1 MDKYRKI
8 MATVMKQ
15 APENR
20 HREIRRI
27 SDTMALSVDESPP
40 MVAIMDGAATLAAL
54 YDLCIIHR
62 IDTTHEMLEIQERVE
77 YLIAAMQDDMREMF
91 PSRQQKKE
99 VDDI

>member
-1 MDKYRKI
+1 
-8 MATVMKQ
+8 
-15 APENR
+15 
-20 HREIRRI
+20 
-27 SDTMALSVDESPP
+27 